1 MGNKQGAT
9 FNDETIAEFSKIS
22 GKRGKEKVVFYSSI
36 GQFYFLNSCILWCFS
51 TTKNSMQVE
60 SF

>member
-22 GKRGKEKVVFYSSI
+22 GMTE
-36 GQFYFLNSCILWCFS
+36 N
-51 TTKNSMQVE
+51 QVIMSPIVMLIE
-60 SF
+60 

>member
-22 GKRGKEKVVFYSSI
+22 GMTE
-36 GQFYFLNSCILWCFS
+36 N
-51 TTKNSMQVE
+51 QVITSPIIMLIE
-60 SF
+60 

>member
-22 GKRGKEKVVFYSSI
+22 GLTE
-36 GQFYFLNSCILWCFS
+36 N
-51 TTKNSMQVE
+51 QV
-60 SF
+60 SLSPIIIVI